1 MRDPLRPARGAAN
14 IGSAALGRSQEVPG
28 DTPLYELGTVL
39 AYNSA
44 THTSVVRTDSGRPLK
59 DVPQIKA
66 TAGGYDHIPTGT
78 TVVIFWGLGFPSILG
93 CIDLVGQAQSAIPA
107 PTLTSVDGVGDSDP
121 TQAIP
126 GFNSY
131 KPPGAPTD
139 MSQGDWSQVGSFG
152 NHVAVLE
159 GGVSQIGSPA
169 ALLQSLGS
177 TGTLRSIARRI
188 QQFTDFGQLTV
199 ENLNGQTSLVL
210 RAGANQTR
218 ETGLDE
224 KHWTIR
230 FDLGAA
236 GDMLDFT
243 ISTPEGKLLFRLHA
257 GTDGRVQIYGDGG
270 VDLSSGANG
279 TGTMNHDIVGDH
291 ITSVTGDTAHATQG
305 NATTTVDGSASTSVA
320 GNATHSINGHQTL
333 FVGSDRDIGVSGD
346 ETHAVAG
353 KRTTQVGDDDDTNVD
368 GNSTV
373 TAKKTNTL
381 EGTQIKFGKNAIE
394 PVIKG
399 TTYGS
404 SVMSQIA
411 AAGST
416 LSAAGV
422 TASVAMIP
430 DAFAGTALSGT
441 LAAAQGMAAALTAVG
456 ALLLAAASAYP
467 STLSHKVTTE

>member
-1 MRDPLRPARGAAN
+1 M
-14 IGSAALGRSQEVPG
+14 
-28 DTPLYELGTVL
+28 L

-44 THTSVVRTDSGRPLK
+44 THTSVVRTDRGRPLK

-66 TAGGYDHIPTGT
+66 TAGGFDHIPTGT

-107 PTLTSVDGVGDSDP
+107 PTLTSVDGVGDADP

-126 GFNSY
+126 GFNNY

-159 GGVSQIGSPA
+159 GGVSQLGSPS
-169 ALLQSLGS
+169 ALLQSLGNS
-177 TGTLRSIARRI
+177 GTMRTIARRI

-210 RAGANQTR
+210 RAGSNQTTQ
-218 ETGLDE
+218 TGLDE

-243 ISTPEGKLLFRLHA
+243 ISTPEGKTLFRLHA
-257 GTDGRVQIYGDGG
+257 GSDGRVQLYGDGG
-270 VDLSSGANG
+270 VDLSSGGGG

-291 ITSVTGDTAHATQG
+291 VTSVTGDMTQTIQG
-305 NATTTVDGSASTSVA
+305 DKTSTVDGGETVSIAGTSMRAV
-320 GNATHSINGHQTL
+320 TGHQTL
-333 FVGSDRDIGVSGD
+333 FVGDNCDTGISGD
-346 ETHAVAG
+346 ETRAVGG
-353 KRTTQVGDDDDTNVD
+353 KRTTQIGGDDVTDID
-368 GNSTV
+368 GNSSI
-373 TAKKTNTL
+373 TATQINTL
-381 EGTQIKFGKNAIE
+381 DGVQVKLGQYAIE

-399 TTYGS
+399 TTYAS
-404 SVMSQIA
+404 SVMTQVA
-411 AAGST
+411 AAGAALT
-416 LSAAGV
+416 TAGGAAAGV
-422 TASVAMIP
+422 VSSDVA
-430 DAFAGTALSGT
+430 SGT
-441 LAAAQGMAAALTAVG
+441 PTIATVTAVATLAAALTAVG
-456 ALLLAAASAYP
+456 ALFSAAASAFP
-467 STLSHKVTTE
+467 TTLSRKVVTE

>member
-14 IGSAALGRSQEVPG
+14 LGAAALGRSPEVPG
-28 DTPLYELGTVL
+28 STSLYELGTVL

-59 DVPQIKA
+59 DVPQIKG
-66 TAGGYDHIPTGT
+66 TAGGYDHLPTGT

-126 GFNSY
+126 GFNNY

-139 MSQGDWSQVGSFG
+139 MSQGDWSQVGTFG
-152 NHVAVLE
+152 NHVAVYE
-159 GGVSQIGSPA
+159 GGVTQLGSPT
-169 ALLQSLGS
+169 ALLQSLGNS
-177 TGTLRSIARRI
+177 GTLRTIARRL

-210 RAGANQTR
+210 RAGSNQTTQ
-218 ETGLDE
+218 TGLDE

-236 GDMLDFT
+236 GDLLDFT
-243 ISTPEGKLLFRLHA
+243 ISTPEGKTLFRLHA
-257 GTDGRVQIYGDGG
+257 GSDGRVQIYGDGG
-270 VDLSSGANG
+270 VDLSSGPGG
-279 TGTMNHDIVGDH
+279 TSAMNHDIVGNH
-291 ITSVTGDTAHATQG
+291 VTSITGDATQAIQG
-305 NATTTVDGSASTSVA
+305 ARTSTIDGSESTSVA
-320 GNATHSINGHQTL
+320 GNGTRSVSGHETV
-333 FVGSDRDIGVSGD
+333 FVGNDRDTGISGD

-353 KRTTQVGDDDDTNVD
+353 KRTTQIGDDDNTDVD
-368 GNSTV
+368 GNSTT
-373 TAKKTNTL
+373 TASQVNTI
-381 EGTQIKFGKNAIE
+381 EGVQVKLGKNAIE

-404 SVMSQIA
+404 SVMSQVA

-416 LSAAGV
+416 LASAGAAAAISIAPDVFSGSPTSATV
-422 TASVAMIP
+422 NTVA
-430 DAFAGTALSGT
+430 A
-441 LAAAQGMAAALTAVG
+441 LAAAITAVG
-456 ALLLAAASAYP
+456 ALLSAAASAYP
-467 STLSHKVTTE
+467 STLSQKVVTE